1 MLYAILKLLFRITF
15 KVFFRKAVMHRLE
28 NIPKEGPLL
37 ICANHP
43 GAFLDPIIVAVLM
56 NRPIHFLAKGVVFK
70 TKFAQWLFPKFNMIP
85 IYRKQDDPSMM
96 HKNKET
102 FEKCYE
108 HLGKGGAIIIFPEG
122 ISITERKLRPIKT
135 GAARIAL
142 GAEETYNYSLG
153 LKIITIGLNYQD
165 PHSFRQDVFVNV
177 GEPIVANDYV
187 ESWKKDSFVAA
198 DELTEE
204 IRKRMETQIIITEN
218 ETSDELVAQ
227 VERLYKDKLKA
238 FHGIDPKDS
247 VKDFKASQRI
257 SQVVHWYLENDHAR
271 AGRIADHVRSYFWK
285 LDALGLNDG
294 TVAVADKKS
303 TVFRKGLMDLVIAVL
318 GFPVFIYGFIH
329 NYFPFALAA
338 WLSKKVAKVREF
350 RGAVAAAA
358 GMFLFLIW
366 HLVLGILAWKFTH
379 HLLFT
384 LLYIASWIPSGLLA
398 YLWYRVVWR
407 MSRKW
412 VLLSIFSKRSKLIN
426 ELVYQRALL
435 IEEFEIA
442 ASEFRAAEAAGTT
455 GTTTNPLTEG
465 I

>member
-1 MLYAILKLLFRITF
+1 MLYAILKLLFRFTF
-15 KVFFRKAVMHRLE
+15 KIFFRKAVIHRLE

-102 FEKCYE
+102 FSKCYE
-108 HLGKGGAIIIFPEG
+108 HLAKGDALIIFPEG

-142 GAEETYNYSLG
+142 GAEEAYNYELG
-153 LKIITIGLNYQD
+153 VKIITIGLNYQD
-165 PHSFRQDVFVNV
+165 PHSFRQDVFVHV
-177 GEPIVANDYV
+177 GEPILAKDFA
-187 ESWKKDSFVAA
+187 ESWKKDSYAAA

-204 IRKRMETQIIITEN
+204 IRKRMETLLIVTEN
-218 ETSDELVAQ
+218 EASDELVAQ

-238 FHGIDPKDS
+238 FHGIDPNDR

-271 AGRIADHVRSYFWK
+271 AGRIADHVKSYFWK
-285 LDALGLNDG
+285 LDTLGLNDG
-294 TVAVADKKS
+294 TVEAAAKKS
-303 TVFRKGLMDLVIAVL
+303 TVFQKGLLDLLLAVL
-318 GFPVFIYGFIH
+318 GFPIFIYGFLH
-329 NYFPFALAA
+329 NYLPFALAA
-338 WLSKKVAKVREF
+338 WLSKKIAKVREF
-350 RGAVAAAA
+350 RGAVAAAS

-366 HLVLGILAWKFTH
+366 HTILGILAWKFSH

-384 LLYIASWIPSGLLA
+384 LLYIASLLPSGLLA

-412 VLLSIFSKRSKLIN
+412 LFLSIFAKKSELAN
-426 ELVYQRALL
+426 ELVRQRAML
-435 IEEFEIA
+435 IDEFEQA
-442 ASEFRAAEAAGTT
+442 AAEFRTAEAAGTT
-455 GTTTNPLTEG
+455 GTTTNPLSADR
-465 I
+465 